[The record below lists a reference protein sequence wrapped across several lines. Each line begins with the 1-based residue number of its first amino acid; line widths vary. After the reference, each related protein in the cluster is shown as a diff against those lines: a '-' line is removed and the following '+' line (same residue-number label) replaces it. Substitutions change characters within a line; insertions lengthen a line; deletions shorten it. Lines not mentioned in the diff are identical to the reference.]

1 MTDVHSDMLE
11 GDRTAVADQGPMRG
25 IARGGSANLVGS
37 LVTALANFALTFV
50 VLRALSKAE
59 AGTFFSAT
67 SLFMLLAGVGQLGT
81 NIGLVYF
88 LPRSRARGRA
98 GDASAYFRT
107 AMTPVL
113 VSGALMGVGLFVFAP
128 QIAEAISPGHQ
139 ALAATYLRDVAVFIP
154 FTGAVNVTLSATRG
168 LGTMRPNATVELIG
182 RPLVQFTLVALVAL
196 LLGDGILGWAWGVS
210 YVPAAAVAWCWWRSL
225 SARVP
230 PLPPGPALSREFWRF
245 TMPRALTGVVQAAS
259 QRLDIVLVAA
269 LAGPAAAAVYAA
281 ASRFIVAG
289 QMGNNAISL
298 AAQPPL
304 SLALARGNRTEVN
317 HIYQVSTAWL
327 MIITWPLYL
336 LLTVFGGLLLN
347 VFGSGYG
354 SGGTVLLVLSGAMLL
369 GTGFG
374 MVDMVLA
381 MAGHTTW
388 NLINAALALAVQL
401 ALDFWL
407 IPDHGI
413 LGAAVGWAG
422 AIVTRNTAALLQ
434 VAAALRLHPFG
445 RATATSAAVAVFA
458 FLVLPLA
465 VRMALGD
472 SWTALMVACVAGTA
486 LYGGLL
492 WTCRSTLE
500 LGVLSRARRRPH
512 GSRK

>member
-1 MTDVHSDMLE
+1 MTDVHSGMVE
-11 GDRTAVADQGPMRG
+11 GDRTALAGQGPMRG
-25 IARGGSANLVGS
+25 IARGGGANLVGS

-59 AGTFFSAT
+59 AGTFFSTT

-88 LPRSRARGRA
+88 LPRSRARGRD
-98 GDASAYFRT
+98 GDAPAYFRT

-113 VSGALMGVGLFVFAP
+113 GLGVLMAMGLFFFAP
-128 QIAEAISPGHQ
+128 QIAEATSPGHVD
-139 ALAATYLRDVAVFIP
+139 LAATYLRDVAVFVP
-154 FTGAVNVTLSATRG
+154 FAGAVNVTLSATRG

-182 RPLVQFTLVALVAL
+182 RPLVQFALVALVAV
-196 LLGDGILGWAWGVS
+196 LLGEGELGWAWGVG
-210 YVPAAAVAWCWWRSL
+210 YVPAAAVAWWWWRGL
-225 SARVP
+225 SACVT
-230 PLPPGPALSREFWRF
+230 PLPPEPALSKKFWRF
-245 TMPRALTGVVQAAS
+245 TIPRALTGVVQAAS

-281 ASRFIVAG
+281 ASRFIVVG

-304 SLALARGNRTEVN
+304 SLALARGDRPEVN
-317 HIYQVSTAWL
+317 HIYQLSTAWL

-336 LLTVFGGLLLN
+336 MLTVFGGLLLN

-354 SGGTVLLVLSGAMLL
+354 SGGAVLLVLSGAMLL

-388 NLINAALALAVQL
+388 NLANAALALVVQL
-401 ALDFWL
+401 GLDFWL

-413 LGAAVGWAG
+413 LGAAVGWAA

-434 VAAALRLHPFG
+434 VAWALRLHPFG
-445 RATATSAAVAVFA
+445 RATATSAAVAVFS
-458 FLVLPLA
+458 FLVLPLT
-465 VRMALGD
+465 VRAALHD
-472 SWTALMVACVAGTA
+472 SWTALLVASVAGSG
-486 LYGGLL
+486 LYGALL
-492 WTCRSTLE
+492 WRSRSTLGAE
-500 LGVLSRARRRPH
+500 STLTRSSSARFP
-512 GSRK
+512 